1 MANNGIFPIS
11 RLISS
16 IRTLDLSGRAGGV
29 ATYLHTVAIGPMFV
43 DISAQSVGVETVLE
57 CIQDISAASTF
68 CP

>member
-1 MANNGIFPIS
+1 MIDFFN
-11 RLISS
+11 SS
-16 IRTLDLSGRAGGV
+16 GDLSGKARGA

-68 CP
+68 CPWDYEKDHSN